1 MTRNT
6 YPIEPAKAFPGAVAD
21 GDTDMQQDKILRYE
35 STYSNMLKT
44 WARYIPTGALNRSA
58 GGMAAIARDQRGGG
72 GEPVRFPVQRTG
84 LQALS
89 SIPAGSTCSCS
100 RGIFAVGAR
109 TVHENAPNDHIL

>member
-21 GDTDMQQDKILRYE
+21 GDTDMQQDKLLRYE

-72 GEPVRFPVQRTG
+72 GEPVRPPVPKGRPSSFEFDPG
-84 LQALS
+84 WVHLQLLARD
-89 SIPAGSTCSCS
+89 ICSGCENS
-100 RGIFAVGAR
+100 AR
-109 TVHENAPNDHIL
+109 KCAE